1 MEDILVSKEGNIKP
15 MADIDP
21 EEHDAVD
28 RILAQWARERPELDT
43 GPMSVIG
50 RLHRVA
56 DLLEAGLRPVFAEVG
71 LGNGDFDVLASLRRA
86 GQPFRL
92 TAGELSASTLVTS
105 GAVSKRLDRLES
117 KGLVKRSVSANDAR
131 GREIQ
136 LTAKGR
142 RLTDELVVRHWDN
155 EDRLLAALDPGERV
169 QLAGLLRKLLLDV
182 EGPAAGPVDAT

>member
-1 MEDILVSKEGNIKP
+1 MSETSSGER
-15 MADIDP
+15 
-21 EEHDAVD
+21 DAVD
-28 RILAQWARERPELDT
+28 RILAQWARERPDLDT

-56 DLLEAGLRPVFAEVG
+56 ELLEAGLRPVFAEVG

-86 GQPFRL
+86 GPPFRL

-105 GAVSKRLDRLES
+105 GAVSKRLDRLEAR
-117 KGLVKRSVSANDAR
+117 GLVERSVSAVDAR

-136 LTAKGR
+136 LTAEGR
-142 RLTDELVVRHWDN
+142 ALTDELVVRHWDN
-155 EDRLLAALDPGERV
+155 EDRLLAALDAGERE

-182 EGPAAGPVDAT
+182 EGP

>member
-1 MEDILVSKEGNIKP
+1 MAETNPEGF
-15 MADIDP
+15 
-21 EEHDAVD
+21 DAVD
-28 RILAQWARERPELDT
+28 RILAQWARERPDLDT

-56 DLLEAGLRPVFAEVG
+56 DLLETGLRPVFAEVG
-71 LGNGDFDVLASLRRA
+71 LGNGDFDVLATLRRA
-86 GQPFRL
+86 GPPFRL

-117 KGLVKRSVSANDAR
+117 RGLVRRSVSASDAR

-142 RLTDELVVRHWDN
+142 RLTDEIVVRHWAN
-155 EDRLLAALDPGERV
+155 EDQLLAALDAGERV

-182 EGPAAGPVDAT
+182 EGPAAGPTDAS